1 MILITGANGQL
12 GQALTALCQRRG
24 IACRAYSRQALDI
37 CDQALIKACFDLE
50 SFDCVINC
58 AAYTAVDAAEDDPQT
73 AFAVNAEGPRILAES
88 GVPIIHVSTD
98 YVFDGKNAAPYG
110 IDAPVNPL
118 SVYGRSKRAGET
130 ALLSGDFSGLIVRT
144 AWLYS
149 KKADSRNFY
158 QTIRQLAS
166 NRKNLRV
173 VNDQIGTPTLVD
185 DLAKALVSLYEQKA
199 HLQPMRLL
207 HFTNAGSGS
216 WYDFACAIVR
226 HLDLSC
232 CIEPIATSDYP
243 TKAKR
248 PSYSVLSLNSLQPY
262 AIEPRH
268 WLTALTEDSSHV

>member
-1 MILITGANGQL
+1 MILITGASGQL

-37 CDQALIKACFDLE
+37 CDQARIKACFDL
-50 SFDCVINC
+50 
-58 AAYTAVDAAEDDPQT
+58 VDAAEDDPQT
-73 AFAVNAEGPRILAES
+73 AFSVNAEGPRILAES
-88 GVPIIHVSTD
+88 GVPVIHVSTD
-98 YVFDGKNAAPYG
+98 YVFDGKSSLPYG
-110 IDAPVNPL
+110 TDAPVNPL

-130 ALLSGDFSGLIVRT
+130 ALLSGGFSGLIVRT

-166 NRKNLRV
+166 NRNNLRV
-173 VNDQIGTPTLVD
+173 VNDQIGAPTLVD

-232 CIEPIATSDYP
+232 YIEPVATSDYP